1 MPRVDPPAWD
11 ILLPYSIGRKVC
23 PMNLIPC
30 TDPCIYQRDGR
41 CTLPRA
47 GSSGAPQEAMDAS
60 IFFPDSRP
68 HSRTARAWR
77 MFRTGINCSPS
88 GGTMLSLPW
97 RWGTKH
103 LVKPKRRT
111 SDSR

>member
-1 MPRVDPPAWD
+1 MPCVDPPAWD

-47 GSSGAPQEAMDAS
+47 GSGGFPQATMDAS
-60 IFFPDSRP
+60 IFFPRRP
-68 HSRTARAWR
+68 ASQQDRQGLADVSYRDQ
-77 MFRTGINCSPS
+77 
-88 GGTMLSLPW
+88 L
-97 RWGTKH
+97 
-103 LVKPKRRT
+103 
-111 SDSR
+111 